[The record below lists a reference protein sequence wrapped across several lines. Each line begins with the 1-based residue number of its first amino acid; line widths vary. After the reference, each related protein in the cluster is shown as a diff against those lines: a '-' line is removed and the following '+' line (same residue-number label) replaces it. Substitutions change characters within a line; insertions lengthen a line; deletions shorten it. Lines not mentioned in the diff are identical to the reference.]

1 MITDQN
7 PGVSPG
13 HYAERPARRAY
24 TSYAA
29 DFAEGRTTPRALL
42 EEAIAVIEARE
53 EEVQAFCHL
62 DLAGARLA
70 ADAASAR
77 WREGAPLS
85 PLDGCV
91 VGMKDTLDVR
101 GMPSRMNSALFDDS
115 PKPYDSAAS
124 LALRDAGAVIIGKT
138 WVPELALGT
147 PPPTRNP
154 WDARR
159 TAGGSSSGSGAAPGA
174 GMAPVCIGN
183 QTGGSLVRPCSFSG
197 TYGLKPSHGVLNT
210 GGMHPIALSQ
220 DHIGAMA
227 GTLADCWATTW
238 ELAERAGS
246 HGGVPG
252 LAGGGGMPPARKPVR
267 LCRLRT
273 LGWRDLDDGSA
284 RAFETLLGRIADRGV
299 SIMDAGNDDRVAYLE
314 ELLIEG
320 DALSNSIIM
329 YELRWPLRAYIETHG
344 REVVSEILMARLERG
359 LSMSPADYRAAL
371 AGREAIR
378 RAVDAVG
385 RDVDGFITLAS
396 SGPAPFADPSQAKG
410 AGAHL
415 ATGSRAFL
423 SPWSMVGGPSMS
435 LPLMAVDGMPLG
447 AQIMGLPGQDRQIVG
462 LASWLDEPSLT
473 A

>member
-1 MITDQN
+1 MITEQN

-13 HYAERPARRAY
+13 QYSASSDRRAY
-24 TSYAA
+24 VSMAA
-29 DFAEGRTTPRALL
+29 DFAAGRTTPRALL
-42 EEAIAVIEARE
+42 EEAIAEIEARE
-53 EEVQAFCHL
+53 DEVQAFCHL
-62 DLAGARLA
+62 DLEGARQA
-70 ADAASAR
+70 ADAATAR
-77 WREGAPLS
+77 WQSGAPLS

-91 VGMKDTLDVR
+91 VGMKDTIDVR
-101 GMPSRMNSALFDDS
+101 GMPSKMNSPLFDES
-115 PKPYDSAAS
+115 ARPYDSAAS
-124 LALRDAGAVIIGKT
+124 LALRDAGAVLIGKT

-159 TAGGSSSGSGAAPGA
+159 TAGGSSSGSAAAVGAS
-174 GMAPVCIGN
+174 MAPVCIGN
-183 QTGGSLVRPCSFSG
+183 QTGGSLVRPSSYCG
-197 TYGLKPSHGVLNT
+197 IYGLKPSHGVLNI
-210 GGMHPIALSQ
+210 GGMHPIAQSQ

-252 LAGGGGMPPARKPVR
+252 LSGDAALPAPRRPAR

-273 LGWRDLDDGSA
+273 LGWQDLDDASV
-284 RAFETLLGRIADRGV
+284 RAFEMLMARIASHHV
-299 SIMDAGNDDRVAYLE
+299 TILDASNDDRVSRLE
-314 ELLIEG
+314 ELLAEG

-344 REVVSEILMARLERG
+344 PDMVSDILMSRLERG
-359 LSMSPADYRAAL
+359 LSMTPADYRAAL
-371 AGREAIR
+371 MGRTAIR
-378 RAVDAVG
+378 DAVASIAT
-385 RDVDGFITLAS
+385 DVDGFITLAS
-396 SGPAPFADPSQAKG
+396 SGPAPFADPSAAKG

-415 ATGSRAFL
+415 ITGSRAFL

-447 AQIMGLPGQDRQIVG
+447 VQIMGLPGRDRQIVG
-462 LASWLDEPSLT
+462 MAAWLDGLVLD